1 MDERSRGCRG
11 WAGFGLEER
20 MRSSREGAGAL
31 AWAVVASALLY
42 AAVELDDCAAAALA
56 IVLVATATVLWR
68 RRGEG

>member
-1 MDERSRGCRG
+1 
-11 WAGFGLEER
+11 